1 MDASCFPDL
10 HDADRTARFAEHL
23 IVHLVKR
30 QDGWE
35 IVEIFEGE
43 NNPHIHSKKK
53 KENPNPLLTPSVFP
67 FFTPQCREFFIIPT
81 CLTYLSLG

>member
-1 MDASCFPDL
+1 VDASCFPDL

-53 KENPNPLLTPSVFP
+53 KKKKKRKPQSTTDTVGFSPSSRHNVGNFSSSP
-67 FFTPQCREFFIIPT
+67 PA
-81 CLTYLSLG
+81 